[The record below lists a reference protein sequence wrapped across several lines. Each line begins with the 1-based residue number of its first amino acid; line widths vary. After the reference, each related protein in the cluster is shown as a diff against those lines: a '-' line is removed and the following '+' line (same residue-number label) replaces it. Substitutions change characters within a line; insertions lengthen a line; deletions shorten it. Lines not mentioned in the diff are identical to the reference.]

1 MINSAE
7 SFMRKKLDERKLNAA
22 FRSLKAGG
30 KQIDFFSNDYLGIA
44 SKEFTIDTSVFNPF
58 QRNGSTGS
66 RLLAGHSVEASSLED
81 WIQKAFNAEAAL
93 VFNSGFDANLGLM
106 STLPGRN
113 DTVFY
118 DSLVHASLR
127 EGIRLSPSKSYSF
140 KHNDAEDLRK
150 KAALAQGIVYVVVE
164 SVYSMDGDEP
174 NLADFVSV
182 CKEFGWHLIVD
193 EAHGLGVRGE
203 SGKGSSFDLS
213 NSEDVFAR
221 VLTFGKAAGFHGA
234 AVLGSKV
241 LIDFLVNFCRPFI
254 YSTALP
260 PSDYKKLQQLLL
272 HLIDADLERKQLNVL
287 IEHFRNWQVNQ
298 TIYKF
303 ISSFSPIQNLL
314 VPGNAEISKLAEYLQ
329 LNGYDVRPIKSP
341 TVPIGS
347 ERLRIILH
355 SFNTKAQL
363 DGMIG
368 LLENYSLV
376 D

>member
-1 MINSAE
+1 MIKSAE
-7 SFMRKKLDERKLNAA
+7 TFMRKKLDERIENVA
-22 FRSLKAGG
+22 FRSLKEKGNLV
-30 KQIDFFSNDYLGIA
+30 DFFSNDYLGIA
-44 SKEFTIDTSVFNPF
+44 SKDVAFDMNVINAS

-66 RLLAGHSVEASSLED
+66 RLLAGHSREAEALED
-81 WIQKAFNAEAAL
+81 WIRIEFNAEAAL

-127 EGIRLSPSKSYSF
+127 EGIRLSPSRAYSF

-150 KAALAQGIVYVVVE
+150 KAALAKGIVFVVIE

-174 NLADFVSV
+174 KLTDFIEV

-193 EAHGLGVRGE
+193 EAHGLGIRGE
-203 SGKGSSFDLS
+203 SGKGSSFQFGGSD
-213 NSEDVFAR
+213 EIFAR

-234 AVLGSKV
+234 AILGSRV
-241 LIDFLVNFCRPFI
+241 LIDYLINFCRPFI

-260 PSDYKKLQQLLL
+260 PSDYKKLQQLLAY
-272 HLIDADLERKQLNVL
+272 LIAAEKERNQLKVL
-287 IEHFRNWQVNQ
+287 VDQFRKWQLSQ
-298 TIYKF
+298 TKFSF
-303 ISSFSPIQNLL
+303 ISSTSPIQNLL
-314 VPGNAEISKLAEYLQ
+314 VPGNAEVTRLAEYLHEK
-329 LNGYDVRPIKSP
+329 GYDVRPIKNP
-341 TVPIGS
+341 TVPSGA

-355 SFNTKAQL
+355 SFNTTAEL
-363 DGMIG
+363 AGMIK
-368 LLENYSLV
+368 LLDSYELE

>member
-22 FRSLKAGG
+22 FRSLKVGG
-30 KQIDFFSNDYLGIA
+30 NQVDFFSNDYLGIA
-44 SKEFTIDTSVFNPF
+44 SKEFAFDTKATNSS
-58 QRNGSTGS
+58 QHNGSTGS
-66 RLLAGHSVEASSLED
+66 RLLAGHSTEAEELED
-81 WIQKAFNAEAAL
+81 WIRNEFNAEAAL

-127 EGIRLSPSKSYSF
+127 EGIRLSPCKAYSF
-140 KHNDAEDLRK
+140 QHNDADDLRK
-150 KAALAQGIVYVVVE
+150 KAALSQGIVYVVIE

-174 NLADFVSV
+174 NLADFVRV

-203 SGKGSSFDLS
+203 SGKGSSFQFGS
-213 NSEDVFAR
+213 SEDIFAR

-260 PSDYKKLQQLLL
+260 PTDYKKLQQLLTY
-272 HLIDADLERKQLNVL
+272 LIAAEEERKQLNLLV
-287 IEHFRNWQVNQ
+287 EQFRKWQLTQ
-298 TIYKF
+298 TNFNF
-303 ISSFSPIQNLL
+303 ISSLSPIQNLL
-314 VPGNAEISKLAEYLQ
+314 VPGNAEVSKLAEYLQ
-329 LNGYDVRPIKSP
+329 LNGYDVRPIKNP
-341 TVPIGS
+341 TVPVGS

-355 SFNTKAQL
+355 SYNTTAEL
-363 DGMIG
+363 EG
-368 LLENYSLV
+368 LIRLLADFEAE